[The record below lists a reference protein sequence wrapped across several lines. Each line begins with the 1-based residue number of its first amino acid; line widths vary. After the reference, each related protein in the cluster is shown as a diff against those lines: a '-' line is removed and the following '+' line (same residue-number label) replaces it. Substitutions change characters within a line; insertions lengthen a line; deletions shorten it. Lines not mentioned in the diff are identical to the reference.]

1 MEILFD
7 NFTWFL
13 LLLTRVAA
21 IVGASPLLGS
31 RNVPMQLKA
40 ALAAIIAIVLL
51 QTIDVPAA
59 APPEGLSI
67 LPLLLKEVAAGL
79 LLGYSITVTFAIFQL
94 MGQFMDFP
102 MGFSMVNVFDPTSQT
117 QIPILGQFNYLL
129 ALMIFLLIDG
139 HHFLFYVLKKSL
151 ELVPLGAVALPR
163 ELLGWLLAVFS
174 QMFSL
179 GFQLSLPVVGTLFLT
194 DLALAILA
202 RTVPQM
208 NVFVVGYPAKV
219 AIGLGVLLLTLPL
232 YGGAFVELFSQRGW
246 LAGQLEQLLLLF
258 GR

>member
-51 QTIDVPAA
+51 PTIEVPAA

-174 QMFSL
+174 
-179 GFQLSLPVVGTLFLT
+179 
-194 DLALAILA
+194 
-202 RTVPQM
+202 
-208 NVFVVGYPAKV
+208 
-219 AIGLGVLLLTLPL
+219 
-232 YGGAFVELFSQRGW
+232 
-246 LAGQLEQLLLLF
+246 
-258 GR
+258 